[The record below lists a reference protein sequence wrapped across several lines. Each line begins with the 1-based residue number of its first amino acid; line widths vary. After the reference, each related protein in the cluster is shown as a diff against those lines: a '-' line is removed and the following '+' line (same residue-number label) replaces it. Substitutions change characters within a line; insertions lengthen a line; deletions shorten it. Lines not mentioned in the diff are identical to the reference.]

1 MSTSLLAAAAAASTP
16 ATGFLGVNWSSI
28 AEVCIVTL
36 VATVVIV
43 TVFSV
48 GLRLLSI
55 GSPDDGGET
64 ATAGTLSSRPVGA
77 TLLGYLC
84 VGVGGAAVLYGIY
97 LVVPLFH
104 QH

>member
-1 MSTSLLAAAAAASTP
+1 MSTSSLIAAASSP
-16 ATGFLGVNWSSI
+16 SGGFLNVDWSSI

-36 VATVVIV
+36 VATVAIV

-55 GSPDDGGET
+55 GSPDDGGEI
-64 ATAGTLSSRPVGA
+64 AGHGTLAARPAAA
-77 TLLGYLC
+77 TLGGYVC
-84 VGVGGAAVLYGIY
+84 VGIGAAAVLYGVY

-104 QH
+104 